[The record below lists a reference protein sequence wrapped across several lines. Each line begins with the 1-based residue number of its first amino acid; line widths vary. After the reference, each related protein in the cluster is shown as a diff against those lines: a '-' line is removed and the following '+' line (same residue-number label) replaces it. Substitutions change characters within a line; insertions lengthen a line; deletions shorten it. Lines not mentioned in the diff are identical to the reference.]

1 MEQTAATLIPITE
14 QHAEDDTNLRRAC
27 VRFVAKVESVVERAE
42 SVSDFTKRRELF
54 DALKMVAKESGLG
67 GLPKDL
73 SAKLGER
80 FETVRAMY
88 LTFYQELE
96 YRAAQKIL
104 TQKASLDSVFRS
116 RNHDLLKQEIQLTGI
131 GEGSVV
137 GFVGCGCLPW
147 SAIAIHELVGAE
159 IVGFDRDEAL
169 VQLAAK
175 VVEVLGIE
183 AGVRVSGSEGE
194 RIDYRPFSHVYLA
207 GMCDQKLSIIRQIS
221 AALAPGSTLLIRSG
235 RSPYDFFYLP
245 FLERA
250 LPGFAF
256 IGTASSQEVEELETL
271 IFEKVS

>member
-1 MEQTAATLIPITE
+1 MEQTETTLIPIPE
-14 QHAEDDTNLRRAC
+14 HRAEDATNLRRAC
-27 VRFVAKVESVVERAE
+27 ARFVARVENLVAGAN

-54 DALKMVAKESGLG
+54 DTLKMISKESGLG
-67 GLPKDL
+67 CLPNDL

-104 TQKASLDSVFRS
+104 TQRASLGSVFRS
-116 RNHDLLKQEIQLTGI
+116 HNHDLLKQEIQRTNISG
-131 GEGSVV
+131 GSVV

-147 SAIAIHELVGAE
+147 SAIAIHQLVGAE
-159 IVGFDRDEAL
+159 VVGFDRDEAL

-175 VVEVLGIE
+175 VLEVLGIE
-183 AGVRVSGSEGE
+183 KGVRVSGSEGA

-207 GMCDQKLSIIRQIS
+207 GMCDQKLPIIRQIGS
-221 AALAPGSTLLIRSG
+221 ALPPGGTLLIRSG
-235 RSPYDFFYLP
+235 RSPYELFYLP
-245 FLERA
+245 FLERT

-256 IGTASSQEVEELETL
+256 TGTASSQGGEELETV